1 MGISKIEVES
11 TNKNNKLELLM
22 NEFEELFEEKVGKYK
37 YEKVTLKVKEGCT
50 PVFCKPRP
58 IPFAFKKKVDEEL
71 DRLEKEDIIQK
82 VETSEWGTPLVPVIK
97 PDGSIRLCADYK
109 TTVNKY
115 LVDINHPLP
124 RVEDVFVALQ
134 GGKTFS
140 KLDFLNAY
148 NQLELCEN
156 TQKLL
161 AWSTS
166 KGIYLVKRLPFGT
179 KPACSK
185 FQSVIEKV
193 LLGTKGVKNFL
204 DDIIVTG
211 SSEQEHLDNLREVF
225 KRLQK
230 AGFRLN
236 KKKCSFFQPKINYLG
251 HVIGSEGI
259 ERDEN
264 KVKAMLNAIEPKRVT
279 EVKAFTGMVNYYVKF
294 IPNLSTLLGPI
305 YNLLKKEVK
314 FVWTKECREA
324 FNKTKQA
331 MASESLL
338 VHYNP
343 DLDVVLSCDA
353 SEYGIGAVLMHIFE
367 NGEKRPVGYA
377 SRILTVAE
385 RKYSVIQKEAL
396 AVFWGVKKFSQ
407 YLLGRKFFL
416 ETDHK
421 PLLALY
427 GEKKGIPV
435 MASGRIQRWALY
447 LSEFDYQVVHFKGND
462 NKVADGL
469 SRLPDKDDV
478 LIQTKEV
485 DYVDFMENT
494 MPIDY
499 EILRVET
506 KKDKEFSLVIKF
518 LNEGWPIKVSEELK
532 PYAIREEE
540 FCVDK
545 DILMWGYRILIP
557 KVLRKDLLKEV
568 HSTHMGMSKM
578 KTLCRSYMWWPGL
591 DKDIE
596 KWVQSCDAC
605 LQSRSEP
612 ILAEPKKWEEA
623 SCPMDR
629 IHIDF
634 LYLQGKNY
642 LIMTDIFT
650 KWPEVAEM
658 KILNSGSVIEK
669 LREIFARFGLPNKIV
684 SDNGPQFRSEEFIQF
699 CKNNMIRFV
708 TSPPYHPAT
717 NGSAENAVKSLKNG
731 ILKAV
736 KDKINKNVSLNTLIQ
751 RYLLTY
757 RNTPHW
763 ITGESPS
770 YRMFGRKI
778 KTRLDQLY
786 IPIEKNKY
794 VKRFRKVYFKE
805 GDIVYARDYSNPNKK
820 EWKKGTVEE
829 VLGDRIYL
837 VRLEKGNVIWRRHV
851 DQLIEVG
858 KINEKSFEIEENE
871 EGEEQTELE
880 EKKINEV
887 KEEAIDKKKY
897 EINESLEKEVEVP
910 LPKRSKRKRKKPDRL
925 NI

>member
-1 MGISKIEVES
+1 MEVDSGAGISILPEEIVKEKLPHIYIHPTILKLRTYDGSIIKPTGEIEVKLMYGERELYCKLLVVKKGHRALVGRMNKLGITIRGVSKIEVES
-11 TNKNNKLELLM
+11 TNKNNKLELLI
-22 NEFEELFEEKVGKYK
+22 NEFEELFEEKIGKYK
-37 YEKVTLKVKEGCT
+37 YEKVTLKVKEECT
-50 PVFCKPRP
+50 PIFCKPRP
-58 IPFAFKKKVDEEL
+58 IPFAFNKKVEGEL
-71 DRLEKEDIIQK
+71 DRLEREDIIQK

-124 RVEDVFVALQ
+124 RVEEVFVALQ

-148 NQLELCEN
+148 NQLELCES

-166 KGIYLVKRLPFGT
+166 KGIYIVKRLPFGT

-193 LLGTKGVKNFL
+193 LLRTKGVKNFL

-211 SSEQEHLDNLREVF
+211 RH
-225 KRLQK
+225 
-230 AGFRLN
+230 
-236 KKKCSFFQPKINYLG
+236 I
-251 HVIGSEGI
+251 IGLEGI
-259 ERDEN
+259 ERDKN
-264 KVKAMLNAIEPKRVT
+264 KVKAMLNAVEPKSVT
-279 EVKAFTGMVNYYVKF
+279 EVKAFTGMVTYYAKC

-314 FVWTKECREA
+314 FIWTNECRKA

-343 DLDVVLSCDA
+343 ELSVVLSCDA
-353 SEYGIGAVLMHIFE
+353 SEYGIGAVLMHMFE

-385 RKYSVIQKEAL
+385 KKYSVIQKEAL

-427 GEKKGIPV
+427 GENKGIPV

-447 LSEFDYQVVHFKGND
+447 LSEFDYQVLHIKGND

-469 SRLPDKDDV
+469 SRLPDEEEV
-478 LIQTKEV
+478 QTQINEA

-506 KKDKEFSLVIKF
+506 KKDNEFSLVVKY
-518 LNEGWPIKVSEELK
+518 LNEGWPIKVREELK
-532 PYAIREEE
+532 PYAIRKEEI
-540 FCVDK
+540 CVDK

-557 KVLRKDLLKEV
+557 KSLRKDLLKEV

-596 KWVQSCDAC
+596 NWVQSCDAC

-629 IHIDF
+629 VHIDF

-658 KILNSGSVIEK
+658 KIMNSCSVIEK

-736 KDKINKNVSLNTLIQ
+736 KDKKNKNVSLNTLIQ
-751 RYLLTY
+751 RYLLVY

-763 ITGESPS
+763 ITE
-770 YRMFGRKI
+770 
-778 KTRLDQLY
+778 
-786 IPIEKNKY
+786 
-794 VKRFRKVYFKE
+794 
-805 GDIVYARDYSNPNKK
+805 
-820 EWKKGTVEE
+820 
-829 VLGDRIYL
+829 
-837 VRLEKGNVIWRRHV
+837 NVIWRRHI
-851 DQLIEVG
+851 DQLMEVG
-858 KINEKSFEIEENE
+858 KVKENGMETVEKEK
-871 EGEEQTELE
+871 GEEQTVLK
-880 EKKINEV
+880 EKEIIKA
-887 KEEAIDKKKY
+887 KEETIDKKKY
-897 EINESLEKEVEVP
+897 
-910 LPKRSKRKRKKPDRL
+910 
-925 NI
+925 

>member
-1 MGISKIEVES
+1 MEMFQVEVKSENNCGLSPVMIMVKVENTLIEMEVDSGAGISILPEEVVKEKLPHIHINPTILKLRTYDGSIIKPIGEIEVKLMYGERELYGKLLVVKKGHRALVGRDLMNKLGITIRGISKIEVES
-11 TNKNNKLELLM
+11 TNKNDKLELLI
-22 NEFEELFEEKVGKYK
+22 NEFEELFEEKIV
-37 YEKVTLKVKEGCT
+37 E
-50 PVFCKPRP
+50 
-58 IPFAFKKKVDEEL
+58 DEL
-71 DRLEKEDIIQK
+71 DRLEREEIIQK

-97 PDGSIRLCADYK
+97 PDGSIRLCTDYK

-124 RVEDVFVALQ
+124 RVEEVFVALQ

-148 NQLELCEN
+148 NQLELCES

-166 KGIYLVKRLPFGT
+166 KGIYIVKRLPFGT

-204 DDIIVTG
+204 DDIIVAG
-211 SSEQEHLDNLREVF
+211 SSEQEHLDNLGEVF
-225 KRLQK
+225 KRH
-230 AGFRLN
+230 
-236 KKKCSFFQPKINYLG
+236 I
-251 HVIGSEGI
+251 IGSEGI
-259 ERDEN
+259 ERDKN
-264 KVKAMLNAIEPKRVT
+264 KVKAMLNAVEPKSVT
-279 EVKAFTGMVNYYVKF
+279 EVKAFTGMVNYYAKF

-314 FVWTKECREA
+314 
-324 FNKTKQA
+324 
-331 MASESLL
+331 
-338 VHYNP
+338 
-343 DLDVVLSCDA
+343 
-353 SEYGIGAVLMHIFE
+353 
-367 NGEKRPVGYA
+367 
-377 SRILTVAE
+377 
-385 RKYSVIQKEAL
+385 
-396 AVFWGVKKFSQ
+396 
-407 YLLGRKFFL
+407 
-416 ETDHK
+416 
-421 PLLALY
+421 
-427 GEKKGIPV
+427 
-435 MASGRIQRWALY
+435 RIQRWALY
-447 LSEFDYQVVHFKGND
+447 LSEFDYQVLHVKGRD

-469 SRLPDKDDV
+469 SRLPDKYDV
-478 LIQTKEV
+478 QTQTNET

-506 KKDKEFSLVIKF
+506 KKDKE
-518 LNEGWPIKVSEELK
+518 
-532 PYAIREEE
+532 
-540 FCVDK
+540 
-545 DILMWGYRILIP
+545 ILIP
-557 KVLRKDLLKEV
+557 KILRKNLLKEV
-568 HSTHMGMSKM
+568 HSTHM
-578 KTLCRSYMWWPGL
+578 

-596 KWVQSCDAC
+596 NWVQSCDAC

-629 IHIDF
+629 VHIDF
-634 LYLQGKNY
+634 LYLQGKDY
-642 LIMTDIFT
+642 LIMTDVFT

-658 KILNSGSVIEK
+658 KVSNSGSVIEK

-708 TSPPYHPAT
+708 TSSSPPYHPAT
-717 NGSAENAVKSLKNG
+717 NGSAENAVKSLKNS

-736 KDKINKNVSLNTLIQ
+736 KDKTNKNVSLNTLIQ

-770 YRMFGRKI
+770 YRMFGSKI
-778 KTRLDQLY
+778 KTRLDRLC
-786 IPIEKNKY
+786 IPKETNKY

-820 EWKKGTVEE
+820 EWKKGTIEE
-829 VLGDRIYL
+829 VLAQFKYESGRCYQQFVKKAESSFIS
-837 VRLEKGNVIWRRHV
+837 NP
-851 DQLIEVG
+851 
-858 KINEKSFEIEENE
+858 KSFWDFVRKNKN
-871 EGEEQTELE
+871 GNNLPSTVNLNGVSSTNNVDASELFS
-880 EKKINEV
+880 KHFSSVFSSTKICTVNALPNGLPYDLPSCCYVDIDDVESGLSKLRSV
-887 KEEAIDKKKY
+887 KSIGPDG
-897 EINESLEKEVEVP
+897 
-910 LPKRSKRKRKKPDRL
+910 LPGFFL
-925 NI
+925 YHI